1 MKNLIQKI
9 KRFMHLHKVIDDVV
23 KHYVERA
30 ENKIDKMQLYL
41 MKQTVLNTTERGIT
55 DEQISD
61 HEVIV
66 SLTTHSKRIYEVF
79 LAIESIMQ
87 GTIKP
92 NRIILCLGE
101 DEFKGKTLPI
111 YLQRQIKRGLEI
123 LYCKDIRSYT
133 KIIPVLRKNPEAI
146 IVTIDDDAIYEQDLL
161 ENLLTAYKEHPDCV
175 SACRT
180 ELIKTDTDGKPLGY
194 MKWGMKQ
201 YVNYPS
207 YYNFLTGVGGV
218 LYPPHSLQIEVT
230 NEDVFLK
237 ICPRADDI
245 WLHAMCML
253 NGTKIFKAFTHDA
266 EGVDFIY
273 NVSPH
278 VGTLWVNNQLE
289 EGNDLQLKAVWE
301 KYDLYKKLK

>member
-218 LYPPHSLQIEVT
+218 LYPPHSLHIEVT

>member
-218 LYPPHSLQIEVT
+218 LYPPHSLHIEVT

-278 VGTLWVNNQLE
+278 VGTLWANNQLE